1 MTTDVESRLHAVG
14 INETDFEL
22 RRVDWTAIKLGGPG
36 RAQKRSFVNDERSI
50 SRVEEFKKAYE
61 GGVELPPM
69 ILEEVKG
76 ISGGCDLYMVDG
88 NHRINGL
95 KLLNGS
101 APKEVN
107 AYVVTRALSDH
118 ERSALTVQA
127 NSKGPLP
134 MTTSEINA
142 LILDSIE
149 QGIKMPTIAEHY
161 GVSRKRVEEV
171 SRAGNADRALAALGV
186 KERLHPDLL
195 RLDTSTVITQVHRNK
210 DRESAQRLGPAISLI
225 NKGRLPHSEFKRAF
239 KAVKDAG
246 VDPDA
251 RREQLSALDDTLKAA
266 SRPRTKPGRTGH
278 ASLQT
283 LKSDAKRFAGR
294 EDDEF
299 LRLARDLDGRASL
312 ETLVHKITV
321 ALEATHG

>member
-1 MTTDVESRLHAVG
+1 MSIDIETRLRAVD

-22 RRVDWTAIKLGGPG
+22 RDVDWTAIKMGGPG
-36 RAQKRSFVNDERSI
+36 RAQKRSFVNDERSL
-50 SRVEEFKKAYE
+50 SRVDEFKKAYE
-61 GGVELPPM
+61 SGIELPPM

-76 ISGGCDLYMVDG
+76 ITGAHDLYMVDG

-101 APKEVN
+101 APKEIK
-107 AYVVTRALSDH
+107 AYVITRVLSDH

-127 NSKGPLP
+127 NSNGPLP
-134 MTTSEINA
+134 MTTGETNA
-142 LILDSIE
+142 LILDSLE
-149 QGIKMPTIAEHY
+149 QGIKIPTIAAHY

-171 SRAGNADRALAALGV
+171 SRAGNADRALAELGV

-195 RLDTSTVITQVHRNK
+195 RLDTSTVITQIAKHK
-210 DRESAQRLGPAISLI
+210 DREAAQRLGLAISLI
-225 NKGRLPHSEFKRAF
+225 NQGRLPHIEFKRAF

-246 VDPDA
+246 HDPDA
-251 RREQLSALDDTLKAA
+251 RREQLGALDDTLKAA
-266 SRPRTKPGRTGH
+266 SRPRTKSGRLGH

-283 LKSDAKRFAGR
+283 LKSEAKRFAGR

-299 LRLARDLDGRASL
+299 QRLAIDTDGRASL

-321 ALEATHG
+321 ALEASHG

>member
-1 MTTDVESRLHAVG
+1 
-14 INETDFEL
+14 
-22 RRVDWTAIKLGGPG
+22 
-36 RAQKRSFVNDERSI
+36 
-50 SRVEEFKKAYE
+50 
-61 GGVELPPM
+61 M

-107 AYVVTRALSDH
+107 AYVVIRALSDH

-127 NSKGPLP
+127 NSNGPLP
-134 MTTSEINA
+134 MTTSEVNA
-142 LILDSIE
+142 LILDSLE